1 MAFKFNPITNRL
13 DLVETGGGGGG
24 DVSGPGSSTD
34 NAIVRW
40 DGTTGTL
47 IKNSTVTLS
56 DTGDIV
62 ANSISLSVP
71 LSEIDGGTNQSTYS
85 TGDTLYASAPNT
97 LSRLAIGSTNQV
109 LTVIA
114 GVPSW
119 QNAASGGVTSVSG
132 TLNRITS
139 TGGTTPV
146 IDISA
151 SYVGQASITTLGTI
165 STGTWNANV
174 ITEQFGGT
182 AQSTYATGDS
192 LYASAPD
199 TLSKLALV
207 PNSVLLTNSTIP
219 EYATPP
225 VQFGTLQWFGGV
237 PSINTFRKNIV
248 LYDDFLGGVEYINST
263 SGTGS
268 SGYFVDV
275 YNAKGCRFGRTGTDT
290 NAVGSF
296 TIGGRGANSYRI
308 TNASQIYFETLV
320 TFDQIGD
327 GTDNFRALFGLID
340 ASGGS
345 PSPFA
350 GMYLGY
356 DYDVDPS
363 NWICYTTASNVTTST
378 ITSAPVTITTTWNRL
393 GVLYDSVVP
402 DVKFYVNDVLVGT
415 HTTNLPIS
423 DSFGPNWLI
432 QKTAGTT
439 SLPFYADYYIWT
451 TSMPSD
457 R

>member
-1 MAFKFNPITNRL
+1 MSNYQFFGN
-13 DLVETGGGGGG
+13 TGGGGGTG
-24 DVSGPGSSTD
+24 DVNGPASSTD
-34 NAIVRW
+34 NAITRF
-40 DGTTGTL
+40 DGTTGKL
-47 IKNSTVTLS
+47 IQNSTATLS
-56 DTGDIV
+56 DAGDIV
-62 ANSISLSVP
+62 ANSITLTIP
-71 LSEIDGGTNQSTYS
+71 LATT
-85 TGDTLYASAPNT
+85 
-97 LSRLAIGSTNQV
+97 
-109 LTVIA
+109 
-114 GVPSW
+114 
-119 QNAASGGVTSVSG
+119 SGGLG
-132 TLNRITS
+132 LNS
-139 TGGTTPV
+139 
-146 IDISA
+146 
-151 SYVGQASITTLGTI
+151 
-165 STGTWNANV
+165 
-174 ITEQFGGT
+174 
-182 AQSTYATGDS
+182 YATGDTI
-192 LYASAPD
+192 YASAAN
-199 TLSKLALV
+199 TLSKLTLV
-207 PNSVLLTNSTIP
+207 PNSVLLTNTTIP
-219 EYATPP
+219 NYPAPP
-225 VQFGTLQWFGGV
+225 MQFGTLQWFGGV

-268 SGYFVDV
+268 AGYFVDV

-350 GMYLGY
+350 GMYLSY

-363 NWICYTTASNVTTST
+363 NWICYTTNSSTTTST
-378 ITSAPVTITTTWNRL
+378 VTAAPVTITTSWNRL
-393 GVLYDSVVP
+393 GILYDSVVP
-402 DVKFYVNDVLVGT
+402 NVKFYVNDVLVGT
-415 HTTNLPIS
+415 HTTNIPN
-423 DSFGPNWLI
+423 DSIGPNWLI